1 MLFPSLLLCLVN
13 TENPIVIMMATNNAK
28 IVILYETNI
37 KNIKYTNETTRL
49 DTNWIRFVYAVPVL
63 IVPRLSTLIHTA
75 WG

>member
-1 MLFPSLLLCLVN
+1 
-13 TENPIVIMMATNNAK
+13 MMATNNAK

-49 DTNWIRFVYAVPVL
+49 DKNWIRFIYAVPVL
-63 IVPRLSTLIHTA
+63 FVSRVSTLINLA